1 MPLPPSG
8 KAGPHT
14 GRAASASHPT
24 HKRRVMPITALAMRG
39 NAMKA
44 TLPMSRLLLC
54 LQTWAADVREGFVE
68 ITRHSLALVGLAV
81 VLVSLSFVARP
92 ELQTSA
98 SEALFGWLQIRQSD
112 TPEMPAAR
120 NAAARSTAASLK
132 NLTAEQLAV
141 TRWLSR
147 KYRVSTEP
155 LSAMVAEAWATGER
169 SQLPPTLILAI
180 MAIES
185 RFNPFASGSQGN
197 VGLMQI
203 EPQAHAETLGQ
214 FGGPLSAFDPLTNL
228 RVGVRHLQGLMQQTD
243 TLEEAL
249 FLYGTS
255 SGQLMESQYVERVLA
270 EQQLLDKVTEKL
282 STAALAPKDPRARL

>member
-1 MPLPPSG
+1 
-8 KAGPHT
+8 
-14 GRAASASHPT
+14 
-24 HKRRVMPITALAMRG
+24 
-39 NAMKA
+39 MKA
-44 TLPMSRLLLC
+44 PLTMSRLLLC

-68 ITRHSLALVGLAV
+68 ITRHSLALFGLAV
-81 VLVSLSFVARP
+81 VLVSLTFLARP
-92 ELQTSA
+92 SLQASA
-98 SEALFGWLQIRQSD
+98 SEALIGWLQIRQND
-112 TPEMPAAR
+112 PTDIPAAS
-120 NAAARSTAASLK
+120 NAATRSTAAHLK
-132 NLTAEQLAV
+132 DLTAEQLAV

-147 KYRVSTEP
+147 KYRVSSEP
-155 LSAMVAEAWATGER
+155 LGAMVAEAWTAGER
-169 SQLPPTLILAI
+169 SQLAPTLILAI

-228 RVGVRHLQGLMQQTD
+228 RVGVRHLQGLVQQTE

-249 FLYGTS
+249 FLYGSS

-270 EQQLLDKVTEKL
+270 EQQLLDKVTEKRN
-282 STAALAPKDPRARL
+282 TAALASKAPRAQL